1 MPWCPKCKSEY
12 REGFTVCA
20 DCGSRLVEGE
30 LSENTVSLTFGE
42 AEQME
47 ALADFLR
54 YSGIRD
60 IQHREDDSDG
70 QVELLVNRQDLE
82 KAFAAVR
89 VFLMQEES
97 QRLSTERGEEENIG
111 DEELKEMER
120 FREAAAARRTLRGS
134 TLYQD
139 SSQKA
144 DDNRS
149 SGWMLM
155 IIGILGL
162 MVVVL
167 GTTGVIHLQLGNPY
181 LFYGVMGAVFLLFLV
196 AGAISIKNATIFARK
211 AESENSL
218 RSTMLDWCRESLR
231 AEEIDGQVKG
241 EDISEEVLYFSRT
254 AYIKE
259 RLNHQFVNLDQD
271 FLDQFVDDQVYGM
284 IFEQKESL

>member
-12 REGFTVCA
+12 REGFTICA
-20 DCGSRLVEGE
+20 DCGCELVEEE
-30 LSENTVSLTFGE
+30 LGENTVSLTFGE

-60 IQHREDDSDG
+60 IRQREDDSDG
-70 QVELLVNRQDLE
+70 QVELLVSRQDLE
-82 KAFAAVR
+82 KASAAVR
-89 VFLMQEES
+89 VFLLQENQRIATES
-97 QRLSTERGEEENIG
+97 GEEECVG
-111 DEELKEMER
+111 DGER
-120 FREAAAARRTLRGS
+120 EAAEHFREAAAARRTLRRS
-134 TLYQD
+134 SLYQD

-149 SGWMLM
+149 SGWMLL

-162 MVVVL
+162 TVVVL
-167 GTTGVIHLQLGNPY
+167 GTTGVIHLKLSNSY

-196 AGAISIKNATIFARK
+196 AGAISIKNATIFARR

-218 RSTMLDWCRESLR
+218 RTTMLEWCRGALQ

-241 EDISEEVLYFSRT
+241 EDISEEILYFSRT

-284 IFEQKESL
+284 IFEQKD

>member
-12 REGFTVCA
+12 RDGFTVCA
-20 DCGSRLVEGE
+20 DCGSRLVEE
-30 LSENTVSLTFGE
+30 KHSENSVSLTFGE

-70 QVELLVNRQDLE
+70 QVELLVSRQEFE
-82 KAFAAVR
+82 KASAAVR
-89 VFLMQEES
+89 VFLLQENR
-97 QRLSTERGEEENIG
+97 RLSAESGEEENAG
-111 DEELKEMER
+111 HVEPEEAEYL
-120 FREAAAARRTLRGS
+120 REAAAARRTLRSS

-144 DDNRS
+144 DNNRS
-149 SGWMLM
+149 SGWMLL
-155 IIGILGL
+155 IIGFLGL
-162 MVVVL
+162 VMVAL
-167 GTTGVIHLQLGNPY
+167 GTAGVIRLQLSNSY
-181 LFYGVMGAVFLLFLV
+181 LFYGVMGAIFLLFLV

-218 RSTMLDWCRESLR
+218 RSTMLDWCREALN
-231 AEEIDGQVKG
+231 AEEIDEQVKVEG
-241 EDISEEVLYFSRT
+241 IPEEVMYFNRT

-271 FLDQFVDDQVYGM
+271 FLDQFVDDHVYGM
-284 IFEQKESL
+284 IFEQKE